1 MARVS
6 AVSGLTVRAWPGQSV
21 AAVFA
26 AETVSTHLVSEI
38 GAAVLELAR
47 SGPVT
52 SLEALAL
59 LEAPDLPVDSA
70 PSAISDD
77 LLLMEQTITGL
88 VAAGLLRRVE

>member
-6 AVSGLTVRAWPGQSV
+6 AAVGLTVRAWPGQAV
-21 AAVFA
+21 AAVFSA
-26 AETVSTHLVSEI
+26 GTVSTHLVSEI
-38 GAAVLELAR
+38 AAAVLELAR
-47 SGPVT
+47 SGPV
-52 SLEALAL
+52 SAQEALAL
-59 LEAPDLPVDSA
+59 LEAPEHPVDSA